1 MGLQS
6 AARNS
11 MLACAAVFSAYHAVK
26 RSPFV
31 IGLDGSPLDNE
42 RACSAQ
48 RIFAAAFQSAA
59 DDSGLACR
67 SVSSFS
73 SIAAQI

>member
-1 MGLQS
+1 
-6 AARNS
+6 
-11 MLACAAVFSAYHAVK
+11 MLACAAVFSAYPGVK

-42 RACSAQ
+42 QACAAQ

-59 DDSGLACR
+59 DDSGLLCR
-67 SVSSFS
+67 SVSSFAP
-73 SIAAQI
+73 IAAQI

>member
-6 AARNS
+6 ADRNS

-42 RACSAQ
+42 HASAAQ
-48 RIFAAAFQSAA
+48 HIFAAAFQSAA

-67 SVSSFS
+67 SVSSFV
-73 SIAAQI
+73 SIVAQM